1 MKLALVVSAAVAL
14 CLLAA
19 PRPAIAG
26 CSAEL
31 AAGGQAPVLPLP
43 PDCRALGPIHLGMSA
58 AELVAA
64 LGPPDQLVTSN
75 DGLHGAIYA
84 FPRHVG
90 SRYQKG
96 FKTVIYFH
104 KDVAGEIQ
112 AVLQDGKVI
121 SIHASGNSGE
131 AVPYSVGGIAIGQPL
146 DELLRNAKTSPRW
159 NATQSHA
166 MFVPYPL
173 DVQVDPRT
181 RQIRGITIATG
192 TEL

>member
-1 MKLALVVSAAVAL
+1 MKLALAVSAAVL
-14 CLLAA
+14 CLFAV
-19 PRPAIAG
+19 PRPAVAG

-31 AAGGQAPVLPLP
+31 AAGSQAPVLPLP
-43 PDCRALGPIHLGMSA
+43 SECRALGPIHLGMSA
-58 AELVAA
+58 ADLVAA
-64 LGPPDQLVTSN
+64 LGPPDQLVTS
-75 DGLHGAIYA
+75 DAGLHGAIYA

-96 FKTVIYFH
+96 FKTIIYIH

-112 AVLQDGKVI
+112 AVLQDGKVV
-121 SIHASGNSGE
+121 SIHVSGNSGE

-146 DELLRNAKTSPRW
+146 DELLRNVKTPPRW
-159 NATQSHA
+159 NATQNHA

-181 RQIRGITIATG
+181 RQILGITIATG

>member
-1 MKLALVVSAAVAL
+1 MKLALVVSAAAAL
-14 CLLAA
+14 CLFAA

-26 CSAEL
+26 CSAQL
-31 AAGGQAPVLPLP
+31 AAGSQIPVLPLP
-43 PDCRALGPIHLGMSA
+43 PECRALGPVYLGMSTS
-58 AELVAA
+58 ELVTA

-121 SIHASGNSGE
+121 SIHVSGNSGE

-159 NATQSHA
+159 NAAQNHA

-192 TEL
+192 AEL

>member
-1 MKLALVVSAAVAL
+1 MKRALVVSAAAVL
-14 CLLAA
+14 CLFAA

-26 CSAEL
+26 CSTEL
-31 AAGGQAPVLPLP
+31 AAGTGIPVLPLP
-43 PDCRALGPIHLGMSA
+43 PECRALGPIYLGMSA
-58 AELVAA
+58 SELVAA
-64 LGPPDQLVTSN
+64 LGPPDQMVTSN

-104 KDVAGEIQ
+104 KDAAGQIQ
-112 AVLQDGKVI
+112 AVLQGGKVI
-121 SIHASGNSGE
+121 SIHVSGNSRE

-146 DELLRNAKTSPRW
+146 EELLRNVKASPRW
-159 NATQSHA
+159 NATRNRA